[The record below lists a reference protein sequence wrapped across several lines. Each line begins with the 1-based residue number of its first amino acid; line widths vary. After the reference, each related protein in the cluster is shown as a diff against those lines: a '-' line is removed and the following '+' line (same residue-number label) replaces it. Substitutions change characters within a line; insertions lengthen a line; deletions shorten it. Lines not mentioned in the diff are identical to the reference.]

1 MTIATAAQRQTPRV
15 VLRDPIEATFEG
27 MRVLIVELGPGG
39 AKIEHA
45 RRIDLQAKA
54 HLVCGSF
61 DLHAQVRHSTV
72 LPAREGVVYHSGL
85 LFIGVTASQR
95 EVLMRLLVE
104 EAQRQVVD
112 WEANLS
118 GQVKWR
124 PDHGPKSA
132 VLHRFTCLQ
141 LTNAGWNRF
150 ATSDPNQPLDGIT
163 VSGDTPDEEINLL
176 CTSYEQ
182 ADPAGRELLR
192 RMATVSILE
201 RLR

>member
-27 MRVLIVELGPGG
+27 TRVLIVELGPGG

-45 RRIDLQAKA
+45 QRIDLQRKA
-54 HLVCGSF
+54 RLVCASF

-72 LPAREGVVYHSGL
+72 LPAREGVIYHSGL

-95 EVLMRLLVE
+95 EVLMGMLVE

-112 WEANLS
+112 WEANLT

-124 PDHGPKSA
+124 PENTPKSA
-132 VLHRFTCLQ
+132 VAHRFLCLQ

-150 ATSDPNQPLDGIT
+150 ATSDPNQPLDGVT
-163 VSGDTPDEEINLL
+163 VAGDTPEEEINLL

-182 ADPAGRELLR
+182 GDHGGRELLR